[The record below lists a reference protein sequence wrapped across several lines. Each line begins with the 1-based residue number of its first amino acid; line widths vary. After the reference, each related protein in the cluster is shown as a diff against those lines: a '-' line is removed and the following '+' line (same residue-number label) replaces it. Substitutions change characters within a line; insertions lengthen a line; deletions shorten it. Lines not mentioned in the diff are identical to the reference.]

1 MYRRRNKLLSKV
13 ANIVRGLAVD
23 AVENAQSGHPG
34 LPLGCAEIG
43 AVLFGDILKFDPSTP
58 DWPGRDRFILSAG
71 HGSSWLYSLL
81 YLFGYGLSLD
91 DLKKFRQLNSK
102 TPGHPEYGDTPGV
115 EVTTGPLGQGFANA
129 VGMALAE
136 KMLAARFNTDD
147 YKIVN
152 HYTYTL
158 LSDGC
163 MMEGITSEAASLAGH
178 LGLEKLIA
186 IYDDN
191 KICLAGET
199 KATFTESVADRFRAY
214 NWKVIENVDG
224 HNIEE
229 IKSSLIQAKKS
240 KDKPTLIIARTHIG
254 YGAPTKQDS
263 SVCHGSPLGEE
274 ETRGLKKN
282 LGLPL
287 DEKFYVSAE
296 VREFFQNRKK
306 ELIRKREEWQNKF
319 EAWSTK
325 YPQLRKQWDE
335 ALNLVIPHDLE
346 LENLEINAPVATR
359 KASAIVLNKLAE
371 RIPYLIG
378 GSADL
383 APSTKAYLDKYKDVQ
398 KGSFE
403 GRNIRFGVR
412 EHAMGAII
420 NGIAAHKGFRP
431 YCATFFVFSDYM
443 RPAIRMAALM
453 KLPVIYIFT
462 HDSIFVGEDG
472 PTHQPVEHLESLRTI
487 PSLKIIRPADE
498 EETKLAWREIL
509 KKTEG
514 PTVLVLSRQNLP
526 HLKKSK
532 GLKGFPKGGYIIT
545 KEEGGKPEV
554 VLMASGSEVSI
565 AVEVSNILKQKNIYN
580 RVISIP
586 DREEFIKQG
595 EKYIEEVLGP
605 KDALRVVIEA
615 STGQGWHQL
624 LNNSYYTVFIKSFG
638 KSAPA
643 QQLAD
648 YFGFTPEKIADN
660 IIRYLSKKANRV
672 GS

>member
-1 MYRRRNKLLSKV
+1 LFNKI

-23 AVENAQSGHPG
+23 AIEKAHSGHPG

-43 AVLFGDILKFDPSTP
+43 AVLFGNILKYNPSTP
-58 DWPGRDRFILSAG
+58 DWPDRDRFVLSAG
-71 HGSSWLYSLL
+71 HGSMWLYSLL
-81 YLFGYGLSLD
+81 YLSGYDISLE

-102 TPGHPEYGDTPGV
+102 TPGHPEYGETPGV

-136 KMLAARFNTDD
+136 KMLATRFNTEG
-147 YKIVN
+147 YKIVD

-163 MMEGITSEAASLAGH
+163 MMEGITSEAASMAGH

-199 KATFTESVADRFRAY
+199 KATFTESVADRFKAY
-214 NWKVIENVDG
+214 NWQVIENVDG
-224 HNIEE
+224 HKVKE
-229 IKSSLIQAKKS
+229 IKDALLEAKKS
-240 KDKPTLIIARTHIG
+240 KNKPTLIIARTHIG
-254 YGAPTKQDS
+254 YGAPTKQNS
-263 SVCHGSPLGEE
+263 SSCHGSPLGEE
-274 ETRGLKKN
+274 EVRGLKKS

-296 VREFFQNRKK
+296 VREFFENRKK
-306 ELIRKREEWQNKF
+306 ELIKKREEWQNIF
-319 EAWSTK
+319 EEWTK
-325 YPQLRKQWDE
+325 KSPPLRKKWDE
-335 ALNLVIPHDLE
+335 ALHLVLPPDLE
-346 LENLEINAPVATR
+346 LESLEIKSPVATR
-359 KASAIVLNKLAE
+359 VASSIVLNKLADE
-371 RIPYLIG
+371 IPYLIG

-383 APSTKAYLDKYKDVQ
+383 APSTKAYLDKYKDIQ
-398 KGSFE
+398 KGSFD

-412 EHAMGAII
+412 EHAMGAIV
-420 NGIAAHKGFRP
+420 NGIAVHKGFRP
-431 YCATFFVFSDYM
+431 YCSTFFVFSDYM

-472 PTHQPVEHLESLRTI
+472 PTHQPVEQLESLRTI
-487 PSLKIIRPADE
+487 PNLKIIRPADE

-509 KKTEG
+509 KKTEE
-514 PTVLVLSRQNLP
+514 PTALILSRQDLP
-526 HLKKSK
+526 HLEKSRGVK
-532 GLKGFPKGGYIIT
+532 EFARGGYIISHQE
-545 KEEGGKPEV
+545 KEVPQV

-565 AVEVSNILKQKNIYN
+565 ALKVSLILKVNGIAS
-580 RVISIP
+580 RIVSIP
-586 DREEFIKQG
+586 DREEFLRQ
-595 EKYIEEVLGP
+595 EKKYLEEVLGP
-605 KDALRVVIEA
+605 GDALRVVIEA
-615 STGQGWHQL
+615 NTGQGWYQL
-624 LNNSYYTVFIKSFG
+624 LNNSYYTVFMKSFG

-648 YFGFTPEKIADN
+648 YFGFTPEKIAND
-660 IIRYLSKKANRV
+660 IIGKVTRKI
-672 GS
+672 

>member
-1 MYRRRNKLLSKV
+1 MFNKI
-13 ANIVRGLAVD
+13 ANIVRGLAAD
-23 AVENAQSGHPG
+23 MIETANSGHPG
-34 LPLGCAEIG
+34 LPLGCGEIG
-43 AVLFGDILKFDPSTP
+43 AVLFGNILKYDPTTP
-58 DWPGRDRFILSAG
+58 KWPDRDRFILSAG

-81 YLFGYGLSLD
+81 YLSGYDISLE

-102 TPGHPEYGDTPGV
+102 TPGHPEYGETPGV

-152 HYTYTL
+152 HCIYTL

-178 LGLEKLIA
+178 LGLGKLIA

-199 KATFTESVADRFRAY
+199 KETFTESVADRFRAY
-214 NWKVIENVDG
+214 GWRVIDNIDG
-224 HNIEE
+224 HKVNEVKDALEE
-229 IKSSLIQAKKS
+229 ARKSQ
-240 KDKPTLIIARTHIG
+240 DKPTLIIAKTHIG
-254 YGAPTKQDS
+254 FGAPTKQDS
-263 SVCHGSPLGEE
+263 YVCHGAPLGEE

-282 LGLPL
+282 LGLPV

-296 VREFFQNRKK
+296 VREFFKNRKK
-306 ELIRKREEWQNKF
+306 ELIGKREEWETKF
-319 EAWSTK
+319 ETWTKK

-335 ALNLVIPHDLE
+335 ALNLVIPQDLE

-412 EHAMGAII
+412 EHAMGAIT
-420 NGIAAHKGFRP
+420 NGIAAHRGFRP

-472 PTHQPVEHLESLRTI
+472 PTHQPVEQLESLRTI
-487 PSLKIIRPADE
+487 PNLKVIRPADE

-509 KKTEG
+509 NKTEG
-514 PTVLVLSRQNLP
+514 PTALVLSRQNLP

-532 GLKGFPKGGYIIT
+532 GLEGFSKGGYIIT
-545 KEEGGKPEV
+545 KEEGEKLEV
-554 VLMASGSEVSI
+554 VLMASGSEVSL
-565 AVEVSNILKQKNIYN
+565 AVEVSNILKEKNIST
-580 RVISIP
+580 RVVSIP

-605 KDALRVVIEA
+605 KNALRVVIEA
-615 STGQGWHQL
+615 STGLGWYQL
-624 LNNSYYTVFIKSFG
+624 LNDSHYTVFIKSFG

-648 YFGFTPEKIADN
+648 YFGFSPKKIADN
-660 IIRYLSKKANRV
+660 IVRYLSKKANRV

>member
-1 MYRRRNKLLSKV
+1 MLSKV
-13 ANIVRGLAVD
+13 ANIVRGLSIDTIEKAR
-23 AVENAQSGHPG
+23 SGHPG
-34 LPLGCAEIG
+34 LPLGCGEIG
-43 AVLFGDILKFDPSTP
+43 AVLLGNILKYDPTTP
-58 DWPGRDRFILSAG
+58 NWPDRDRFVLSAG

-81 YLFGYGLSLD
+81 YLSGYDISLE

-102 TPGHPEYGDTPGV
+102 TPGHPEYGETPGV

-147 YKIVN
+147 YKIID

-199 KATFTESVADRFRAY
+199 KETFTESVADRFKAY
-214 NWKVIENVDG
+214 GWRVIDNINGHKVDEVKNTLEG
-224 HNIEE
+224 
-229 IKSSLIQAKKS
+229 AKKS
-240 KDKPTLIIARTHIG
+240 KDKPILIIAKTHIG
-254 YGAPTKQDS
+254 FGAPTKQDS
-263 SVCHGSPLGEE
+263 YVCHGAPLGEE

-282 LGLPL
+282 LGLPV
-287 DEKFYVSAE
+287 DEKFYISSE
-296 VREFFQNRKK
+296 VREFFESRKK
-306 ELIRKREEWQNKF
+306 EVVRKREEWQTKF
-319 EAWSTK
+319 EAWSKK
-325 YPQLRKQWDE
+325 YPQLRKQWDQ
-335 ALNLVIPHDLE
+335 ALNLAIPQDLE
-346 LENLEINAPVATR
+346 LDNLEIKAPLATR
-359 KASAIVLNKLAE
+359 KASAIVLNKLADK
-371 RIPYLIG
+371 IPYLIG

-398 KGSFE
+398 KGSFK

-412 EHAMGAII
+412 EHAMGAIT

-487 PSLKIIRPADE
+487 PNLKIIRPADE

-514 PTVLVLSRQNLP
+514 PTALVLSRQNLP

-532 GLKGFPKGGYIIT
+532 GLEGFSKGGYIVT
-545 KEEGGKPEV
+545 KEEGEKPEV

-565 AVEVSNILKQKNIYN
+565 AVEVSNILKQKNISN
-580 RVISIP
+580 RVVSVP

-605 KDALRVVIEA
+605 KNALRVVIEA
-615 STGQGWHQL
+615 STGQGWHQI
-624 LNNSYYTVFIKSFG
+624 LNDSYYTVFIKSFG

-648 YFGFTPEKIADN
+648 CFGFSPKKIADN

>member
-1 MYRRRNKLLSKV
+1 MFNKI

-23 AVENAQSGHPG
+23 AIEKAHSGHPG

-43 AVLFGDILKFDPSTP
+43 AVLFGNILKYNPSTP
-58 DWPGRDRFILSAG
+58 DWPDRDRFVLSAG
-71 HGSSWLYSLL
+71 HGSMWLYSLL
-81 YLFGYGLSLD
+81 YLSGYDISLE

-102 TPGHPEYGDTPGV
+102 TPGHPEYGETPGV

-136 KMLAARFNTDD
+136 KMLATRFNTEG
-147 YKIVN
+147 YKIVD

-163 MMEGITSEAASLAGH
+163 MMEGITSEAASMAGH

-199 KATFTESVADRFRAY
+199 KATFTESVADRFKAY
-214 NWKVIENVDG
+214 NWQVIENVDG
-224 HNIEE
+224 HKVKE
-229 IKSSLIQAKKS
+229 IKDALLEAKKS
-240 KDKPTLIIARTHIG
+240 KNKPTLIIARTHIG
-254 YGAPTKQDS
+254 YGAPTKQNS
-263 SVCHGSPLGEE
+263 SSCHGSPLGEE
-274 ETRGLKKN
+274 EVRGLKKS

-296 VREFFQNRKK
+296 VREFFENRKK
-306 ELIRKREEWQNKF
+306 ELIKKREEWQNIF
-319 EAWSTK
+319 EEWTK
-325 YPQLRKQWDE
+325 KSPPLRKKWDE
-335 ALNLVIPHDLE
+335 ALHLVLPPDLE
-346 LENLEINAPVATR
+346 LESLEIKSPVATR
-359 KASAIVLNKLAE
+359 VASSIVLNKLADE
-371 RIPYLIG
+371 IPYLIG

-383 APSTKAYLDKYKDVQ
+383 APSTKAYLDKYKDIQ
-398 KGSFE
+398 KGSFD

-412 EHAMGAII
+412 EHAMGAIV
-420 NGIAAHKGFRP
+420 NGIAVHKGFRP
-431 YCATFFVFSDYM
+431 YCSTFFVFSDYM

-472 PTHQPVEHLESLRTI
+472 PTHQPVEQLESLRTI
-487 PSLKIIRPADE
+487 PNLKIIRPADE

-509 KKTEG
+509 KKTEE
-514 PTVLVLSRQNLP
+514 PTALILSRQDLP
-526 HLKKSK
+526 HLEKSRGVK
-532 GLKGFPKGGYIIT
+532 EFARGGYIISHQE
-545 KEEGGKPEV
+545 KEVPQV

-565 AVEVSNILKQKNIYN
+565 ALKVSLILKVNGIAS
-580 RVISIP
+580 RIVSIP
-586 DREEFIKQG
+586 DREEFLRQ
-595 EKYIEEVLGP
+595 EKKYLEEVLGP
-605 KDALRVVIEA
+605 GDALRVVIEA
-615 STGQGWHQL
+615 NTGQGWYQL
-624 LNNSYYTVFIKSFG
+624 LNNSYYTVFMKSFG

-648 YFGFTPEKIADN
+648 YFGFTPEKIAND
-660 IIRYLSKKANRV
+660 IIGKVTRKI
-672 GS
+672 

>member
-1 MYRRRNKLLSKV
+1 MLNKV

-43 AVLFGDILKFDPSTP
+43 AVLFGDILKFDPSAPEWP
-58 DWPGRDRFILSAG
+58 DRDRFILSAG

-81 YLFGYGLSLD
+81 YLSGYNLSLD

-129 VGMALAE
+129 VGMALSE

-163 MMEGITSEAASLAGH
+163 MMEGITSEVASLAGH

-240 KDKPTLIIARTHIG
+240 KDKPILIIARTHIG

-263 SVCHGSPLGEE
+263 SVCHGLPLGEE

-412 EHAMGAII
+412 EHAMGAIV

-472 PTHQPVEHLESLRTI
+472 PTHQPAEQLESLRTI
-487 PSLKIIRPADE
+487 PNLRIIRPADE
-498 EETKLAWREIL
+498 EETKLAWIEIL
-509 KKTEG
+509 KRTDR
-514 PTVLVLSRQNLP
+514 PTALILSRQNLP
-526 HLKKSK
+526 HLEKVN
-532 GLKGFPKGGYIIT
+532 GLKEFSKGGYTIT
-545 KEEGGKPEV
+545 KEEGEKPEV
-554 VLMASGSEVSI
+554 VLVASGSEVSI
-565 AVEVSNILKQKNIYN
+565 AVEVSNILRQKNISN
-580 RVISIP
+580 RVVSIP

-624 LNNSYYTVFIKSFG
+624 LNNSYYTVFLKSFG

-648 YFGFTPEKIADN
+648 YFGFTPEKIAND
-660 IIRYLSKKANRV
+660 IIRYLSKKASRV
-672 GS
+672 AS

>member
-1 MYRRRNKLLSKV
+1 M
-13 ANIVRGLAVD
+13 D
-23 AVENAQSGHPG
+23 AVETAHSGHPG

-43 AVLFGDILKFDPSTP
+43 AVLFGDILKFDPSAP
-58 DWPGRDRFILSAG
+58 DWPDRDRFILSAG

-81 YLFGYGLSLD
+81 YLSGYNLSLD

-102 TPGHPEYGDTPGV
+102 TPGHPEYGETPGV

-191 KICLAGET
+191 KICLAGEI

-229 IKSSLIQAKKS
+229 IKSSLVQAKKS

-263 SVCHGSPLGEE
+263 SVCHGAPLGEE

-287 DEKFYVSAE
+287 EEKFYVSPE
-296 VREFFQNRKK
+296 VKEFFKNRKR
-306 ELIRKREEWQNKF
+306 ELIREKEEWDYKLKEWGQ
-319 EAWSTK
+319 K
-325 YPQLRKQWDE
+325 YSELKKQWDQ
-335 ALNLVIPHDLE
+335 ALNLVIPQDLE
-346 LENLEINAPVATR
+346 LDNLEIKVPSATR
-359 KASAIVLNKLAE
+359 KASAIVLNKLADK
-371 RIPYLIG
+371 IPYLIG

-412 EHAMGAII
+412 EHAMGAIV
-420 NGIAAHKGFRP
+420 NGIAVHKGFRP

-514 PTVLVLSRQNLP
+514 PIALVLSRQNLP

-532 GLKGFPKGGYIIT
+532 GLEGVFKGGYIIT
-545 KEEGGKPEV
+545 KEEGEKLEV

-565 AVEVSNILKQKNIYN
+565 AVEVSNILKQKNIFN
-580 RVISIP
+580 RVVSIP
-586 DREEFIKQG
+586 DREEFINQG

-605 KDALRVVIEA
+605 ENTLRVVIEA
-615 STGQGWHQL
+615 STGQGWYQL

-648 YFGFTPEKIADN
+648 CFGFSPEKIADN
-660 IIRYLSKKANRV
+660 IIRYLSKKANRI

>member
-1 MYRRRNKLLSKV
+1 MFNKI
-13 ANIVRGLAVD
+13 ANIVRGLSIDTIEKAR
-23 AVENAQSGHPG
+23 SGHPG
-34 LPLGCAEIG
+34 LPLGCGEIG
-43 AVLFGDILKFDPSTP
+43 AVLFGNILKYDPTTP
-58 DWPGRDRFILSAG
+58 KWPDRDRFILSAG

-81 YLFGYGLSLD
+81 YLSGYDISLE

-325 YPQLRKQWDE
+325 YSQLRKQWDE

-383 APSTKAYLDKYKDVQ
+383 APSTKAYLDNYGEIQ
-398 KGSFE
+398 KGSFK

-412 EHAMGAII
+412 EHAMGAIT

-514 PTVLVLSRQNLP
+514 PTALVLSRQNLP

-532 GLKGFPKGGYIIT
+532 GLKGFSKGGYIIT
-545 KEEGGKPEV
+545 KEEGEKPEV

-565 AVEVSNILKQKNIYN
+565 AVEVSNILKQKNISN
-580 RVISIP
+580 RVVSIP

-595 EKYIEEVLGP
+595 EKYIEKVLGP

-624 LNNSYYTVFIKSFG
+624 LNNSYYTVFVKSFG

-648 YFGFTPEKIADN
+648 YFGFTPEKIAND

>member
-1 MYRRRNKLLSKV
+1 MFNKI

-23 AVENAQSGHPG
+23 AIEKAHSGHPG

-43 AVLFGDILKFDPSTP
+43 AVLFGNILKYNPSTP
-58 DWPGRDRFILSAG
+58 DWPDRDRFVLSAG
-71 HGSSWLYSLL
+71 HGSMWLYSLL
-81 YLFGYGLSLD
+81 YLSGYDISLE

-102 TPGHPEYGDTPGV
+102 TPGHPEYGETPGV

-136 KMLAARFNTDD
+136 KMLATRFNTEG
-147 YKIVN
+147 YKIVD

-163 MMEGITSEAASLAGH
+163 MMEGITSEAASMAGH

-199 KATFTESVADRFRAY
+199 KATFTESVADRFKAY
-214 NWKVIENVDG
+214 NWQVIENVDG
-224 HNIEE
+224 HKVKE
-229 IKSSLIQAKKS
+229 IKDALLEAKKS
-240 KDKPTLIIARTHIG
+240 KNKPTLIIARTHIG
-254 YGAPTKQDS
+254 YGAPTKQNS
-263 SVCHGSPLGEE
+263 SSCHGSPLGEE
-274 ETRGLKKN
+274 EVRGLKKS

-296 VREFFQNRKK
+296 VREFFENRKK
-306 ELIRKREEWQNKF
+306 ELIKKREEWQNIF
-319 EAWSTK
+319 EEWTK
-325 YPQLRKQWDE
+325 KSPPLRKKWDE
-335 ALNLVIPHDLE
+335 ALHLVLPPDLE
-346 LENLEINAPVATR
+346 LESLEIKSPVATR
-359 KASAIVLNKLAE
+359 VASSIVLNKLADE
-371 RIPYLIG
+371 IPYLIG

-383 APSTKAYLDKYKDVQ
+383 APSTKAYLDKYKDIQ
-398 KGSFE
+398 KGSFD

-412 EHAMGAII
+412 EHAMGAIT
-420 NGIAAHKGFRP
+420 NGIAAHRGFRP
-431 YCATFFVFSDYM
+431 YCSTFFVFSDYM

-472 PTHQPVEHLESLRTI
+472 PTHQPVEQLESLRTI
-487 PSLKIIRPADE
+487 PNLKIIRPADE

-509 KKTEG
+509 KKTEE
-514 PTVLVLSRQNLP
+514 PIALILSRQDLP
-526 HLKKSK
+526 HLEKSRGVK
-532 GLKGFPKGGYIIT
+532 EFARGGYIISHQE
-545 KEEGGKPEV
+545 KEVPQV

-565 AVEVSNILKQKNIYN
+565 ALKVSLILKVNGIAS
-580 RVISIP
+580 RIVSIP
-586 DREEFIKQG
+586 DREEFLRQ
-595 EKYIEEVLGP
+595 EKKYLEEVLGP
-605 KDALRVVIEA
+605 GDALRVVIEA
-615 STGQGWHQL
+615 NTGQGWYQL
-624 LNNSYYTVFIKSFG
+624 LNNSYYTVFMKSFG

-648 YFGFTPEKIADN
+648 YFGFTPEKIAND
-660 IIRYLSKKANRV
+660 IIGKVTRKI
-672 GS
+672 